1 MQNKSKNVALHVIV
15 EYFWVSVLVS
25 VTMTHYILPTFS
37 SVIYRMVIFVAL
49 EYRRVNAILM
59 IDNYIDHN

>member
-25 VTMTHYILPTFS
+25 VTMTPYILPTFS

-49 EYRRVNAILM
+49 ES
-59 IDNYIDHN
+59 

>member
-1 MQNKSKNVALHVIV
+1 MQNESKNVALHVIV

-37 SVIYRMVIFVAL
+37 SDIYRMVIFVAL
-49 EYRRVNAILM
+49 EYGRVNAILM

>member
-25 VTMTHYILPTFS
+25 VTMTPYILPTFS

-49 EYRRVNAILM
+49 EYGRVNAILM
-59 IDNYIDHN
+59 IDNYIDQN